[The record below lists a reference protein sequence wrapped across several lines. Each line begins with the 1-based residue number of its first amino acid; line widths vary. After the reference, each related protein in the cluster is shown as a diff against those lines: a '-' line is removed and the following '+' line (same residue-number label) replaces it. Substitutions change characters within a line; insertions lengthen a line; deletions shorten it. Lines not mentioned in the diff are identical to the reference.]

1 MATGSAGMAAE
12 LLNRDRYSRARAS
25 EDLAFAQGVQ
35 QQDVGRQFQN
45 VGNRLAAS
53 QANQQVGAQ
62 MSLANQG
69 AAMDAQR
76 LNQATDLSR
85 AGTQAQ
91 LDQQVGLSNQA
102 AGMDAQRL
110 NQAAGLTV
118 GQNNAQFAQQAA
130 LANQAAGMDA
140 QRLNQQRDMGLGQ
153 MSMDAQARNQAA
165 NMEATGMNR
174 AYMGQTANQL
184 ANTDLARG
192 QYQLGLG
199 DALLA
204 TDPYRQA
211 MNPGMQ
217 MGQFAGGA
225 AGNAILGQ
233 MGGMID
239 LSGNAATF
247 NTNRQDSLYNNY
259 RNNQAAMRSANM
271 QAGASSQAGMMGMVG
286 SGVGAAVGIAGIG
299 IAI

>member
-1 MATGSAGMAAE
+1 MTPERAAVHGVQAVPLDDLLARAKVLSLHLVPSATTRHIINAERLAQMRPDSLLVNTSRAALIDTGALVHALRANQIGMA
-12 LLNRDRYSRARAS
+12 
-25 EDLAFAQGVQ
+25 
-35 QQDVGRQFQN
+35 
-45 VGNRLAAS
+45 
-53 QANQQVGAQ
+53 
-62 MSLANQG
+62 
-69 AAMDAQR
+69 
-76 LNQATDLSR
+76 
-85 AGTQAQ
+85 
-91 LDQQVGLSNQA
+91 
-102 AGMDAQRL
+102 
-110 NQAAGLTV
+110 
-118 GQNNAQFAQQAA
+118 
-130 LANQAAGMDA
+130 
-140 QRLNQQRDMGLGQ
+140 NQQRDMGLGQ
-153 MSMDAQARNQAA
+153 MYMDAQRLNQGA

-174 AYMGQTANQL
+174 AFMGQTANQL

-211 MNPGMQ
+211 MQPGMQ

-271 QAGASSQAGMMGMVG
+271 QAGASSQAGMMGMIG
-286 SGVGAAVGIAGIG
+286 SGAGAAIGIAGIG